1 MSFRF
6 EDDLLTLFENQS
18 VGDPDTNMF
27 ATQMSTIPYLASGSA
42 TLNIVPTGGGAGDRT
57 QNLVS
62 RPSYLKPS
70 ASITVRAG
78 TYEDAYDMAQA
89 AFDACTGVH
98 NQFINSGWYLWVRP
112 VQSQPYPLG
121 PDGREQVLVRF
132 NVNAYMRRK
141 D

>member
-1 MSFRF
+1 
-6 EDDLLTLFENQS
+6 
-18 VGDPDTNMF
+18 MF
-27 ATQMSTIPYLASGSA
+27 ATQMSTIPYLVSGLP
-42 TLNIVPTGGGAGDRT
+42 TLNVVPTGGSGGDRT

-78 TYEDAYDMAQA
+78 TYEQAYDMAQA
-89 AFDACTGVH
+89 AFDACTGVR
-98 NQFINSGWYLWVRP
+98 NQFINSGWYLWLRP

-121 PDGREQVLVRF
+121 PDGREQVMVRF